1 MIVFFLRWL
10 IWQQLGI
17 LIQLTHK
24 KCSLFDHVN
33 EQKWIN
39 NYLRR
44 TRAILMQITSG
55 LTDVQSKPMA
65 LVQTY
70 S

>member
-44 TRAILMQITSG
+44 TRTILMQITSV
-55 LTDVQSKPMA
+55 LTDVQSKPMV